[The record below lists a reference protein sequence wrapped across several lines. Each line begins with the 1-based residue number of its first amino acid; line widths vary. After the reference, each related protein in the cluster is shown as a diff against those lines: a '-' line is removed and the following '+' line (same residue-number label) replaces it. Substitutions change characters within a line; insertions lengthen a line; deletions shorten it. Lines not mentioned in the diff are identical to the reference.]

1 MTFKRMPAK
10 DPRTVARDIPGVFDA
25 LFPQL
30 VPGVVAHFNR
40 RGRPMPDIAP
50 VPEELI
56 QASTLSHSMLFEIAY
71 ARAEQIL
78 AGLAHPNWECCIR
91 LAVER
96 QKRHFD
102 ADIPKAILDSDKTAA
117 ECVAA
122 NLATSLSSLAKN
134 SLAPL
139 QLSPA
144 IPGYHWIAS
153 GYGDFAVGGNLIEV
167 KCTGKRF
174 SSSDYR
180 QIIMY
185 WLLSFAASI
194 ERVSDEWEFGILLNP
209 RLNWMVKF
217 PFEEIL
223 SVVAAGR
230 SKVQVLQL
238 FSAAIGDYPLRM
250 LEESTAYHTAM

>member
-40 RGRPMPDIAP
+40 RGCPISGLEP
-50 VPEELI
+50 VPEELVKV
-56 QASTLSHSMLFEIAY
+56 SKLSHSMLFEIAY
-71 ARAEQIL
+71 ARAEQLL
-78 AGLAHPNWECCIR
+78 AGGSQPDLERCIR
-91 LAVER
+91 VAVER

-102 ADIPKAILDSDKTAA
+102 ADIPEAISDSDKTAA
-117 ECVAA
+117 EWVAA
-122 NLATSLSSLAKN
+122 NLATSLHSLAEH
-134 SLAPL
+134 SPAHL

-144 IPGYHWIAS
+144 IPGYYWIAS
-153 GYGDFAVGGNLIEV
+153 GSGDFAIGGRLIEV
-167 KCTGKRF
+167 KCAGKRF

-185 WLLSFAASI
+185 WLLSYSASV
-194 ERVSDEWEFGILLNP
+194 ESKADEWETGILLNP
-209 RLNWMVKF
+209 RLNWMVEF

-223 SVVAAGR
+223 YVIAAGR
-230 SKVQVLQL
+230 SKVEILEL
-238 FSAAIGDYPLRM
+238 FAAAIGDHSLRM
-250 LEESTAYHTAM
+250 LEER